1 MLTGGNIKAQMTKS
15 SQISNTEKC
24 SRNRRV
30 IAKLF
35 KTVYFMARKKWAI
48 KNNFEDLIMF
58 IKDMGDQDLVYHFN
72 QAAKNATYISH
83 FTIDEFLKIISDY
96 LEQKLMIDLS
106 LSSDFALLS
115 DESCDEANRAQ
126 FSIFV
131 RYIDTATNSPK
142 EGFVCIRKLGT
153 SKTSEA
159 LMKELEEMFVE
170 KNINKSLIRFSGLD
184 GTNAMSG
191 EKKGLQRRIRHVSPY
206 ALYLNC
212 RNHRLA
218 LCLVHLLKQYNDLE
232 AVDALL
238 LAIWKILHY
247 SSVKQAVFENSQLM
261 ENLTPLKILKACTT
275 RWLTHGETSIRVI
288 SRFKPLIQALDA
300 IFLERKDPDAKGI
313 RDQLLSPPLIL
324 MLLLLAE
331 VLLPI
336 NHFCKFLQTRNLN
349 YCLVMGK
356 FKRLIAKLGQI
367 KNELDFHDSVDTD
380 LKYFRQ
386 AKDLLV
392 FSKDAT
398 SLGRELRS
406 SERINV
412 DTDIPEKINGFIT
425 TVAAPMIDHLIKEI
439 TDAMKETSPVLTA
452 FDLFNPNSLNK
463 STEKHKQDLEV
474 LCQHYGQVLID
485 DYENVTV
492 TAEPIVNKKPKRLEN
507 SQLLRKT

>member
-15 SQISNTEKC
+15 SQISNAEKC

-96 LEQKLMIDLS
+96 LEHKLMIDLS

-238 LAIWKILHY
+238 LAIWKIFHY

-261 ENLTPLKILKACTT
+261 EN
-275 RWLTHGETSIRVI
+275 
-288 SRFKPLIQALDA
+288 
-300 IFLERKDPDAKGI
+300 
-313 RDQLLSPPLIL
+313 
-324 MLLLLAE
+324 
-331 VLLPI
+331 
-336 NHFCKFLQTRNLN
+336 
-349 YCLVMGK
+349 
-356 FKRLIAKLGQI
+356 
-367 KNELDFHDSVDTD
+367 
-380 LKYFRQ
+380 
-386 AKDLLV
+386 
-392 FSKDAT
+392 
-398 SLGRELRS
+398 
-406 SERINV
+406 
-412 DTDIPEKINGFIT
+412 
-425 TVAAPMIDHLIKEI
+425 
-439 TDAMKETSPVLTA
+439 
-452 FDLFNPNSLNK
+452 
-463 STEKHKQDLEV
+463 
-474 LCQHYGQVLID
+474 
-485 DYENVTV
+485 
-492 TAEPIVNKKPKRLEN
+492 
-507 SQLLRKT
+507 